1 MAATETTS
9 PKIKRILIVEDLEDN
24 RESLRELLALALS
37 AEVDV
42 AEDGMQAMEQLVARE
57 YGLVIT
63 DLRMPRAN
71 GMWLLR
77 ELRERKL
84 TCPVIVVT
92 GHGSIKE
99 AVEAMRL
106 GAYDF
111 LTKPLDPHHLVLLAE
126 RVLREGGG
134 E

>member
-1 MAATETTS
+1 MAATEGTS
-9 PKIKRILIVEDLEDN
+9 PKIRRILVVEDLEDS

-42 AEDGMQAMEQLVARE
+42 AEDGMQAMEKLVACE
-57 YGLVIT
+57 YALVIT
-63 DLRMPRAN
+63 DLKMPRAN

-84 TCPVIVVT
+84 TCPVIIVT
-92 GHGSIKE
+92 AHGAVKD
-99 AVEAMRL
+99 AVEALRL

-126 RVLREGGG
+126 RVIREGGG

>member
-1 MAATETTS
+1 MAATETTA
-9 PKIKRILIVEDLEDN
+9 PKIKRILIVEDLEDS

-42 AEDGMQAMEQLVARE
+42 AEDGVQAMEMLVARE

-77 ELRERKL
+77 EARDRKL
-84 TCPVIVVT
+84 HCPMIVVT

-126 RVLREGGG
+126 RVFREGGS